1 MDNIDKQPTASSSSA
16 PPARAIYTHLTSSVP
31 SLPTPEVDSSSSWFE
46 SVIRTSFGDEPNLD
60 MDHTK
65 QVKDLE
71 SEKAKLDKELQDLQR
86 RLDAAQAKSTAIEE
100 KRRSAGNILAD
111 ANRAVSAGGSR

>member
-1 MDNIDKQPTASSSSA
+1 
-16 PPARAIYTHLTSSVP
+16 
-31 SLPTPEVDSSSSWFE
+31 
-46 SVIRTSFGDEPNLD
+46 DEPNLD

-71 SEKAKLDKELQDLQR
+71 SEKDKLDRQLQELQR

-111 ANRAVSAGGSR
+111 ANRA